1 VNLLRTRPRP
11 IEEPPAVALDV
22 DALAAAVDA
31 AEPIDGGP
39 PVMLV
44 SRNPPLLLL
53 ALPQDAEALPEILAR
68 RTFSVALGGRTASC
82 HLHSTADGGETALLI
97 GDVVSLSGSLG
108 GASAARETS

>member
-11 IEEPPAVALDV
+11 IEEPPAVALDI
-22 DALAAAVDA
+22 DALTAAIDA
-31 AEPIDGGP
+31 AEHSDGTP

-53 ALPQDAEALPEILAR
+53 ALPQDAEALPGILAR
-68 RTFSVALGGRTASC
+68 RTFTVALGEQTASC

-97 GDVVSLSGSLG
+97 GDVVALSG
-108 GASAARETS
+108 